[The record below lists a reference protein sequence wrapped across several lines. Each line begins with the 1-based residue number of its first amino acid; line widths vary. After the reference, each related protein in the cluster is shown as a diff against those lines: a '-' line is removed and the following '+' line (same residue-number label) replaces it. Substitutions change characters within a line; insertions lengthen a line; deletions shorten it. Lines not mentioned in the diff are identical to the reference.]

1 MAASNRVKRR
11 LLLATL
17 LVTAGCGP
25 GLRVDSYP
33 TEPDTDVDCQALF
46 ADAPRTVSGEDS
58 IAVKDDNAVAWGA
71 PAIILRCGVE
81 RPATLDATAACYPVD
96 GVDWFSEDIADGF
109 LFTTIGRTFYV
120 SVEVPEAY
128 EPGADALADLAET
141 IKRHDPSV
149 QPCV

>member
-1 MAASNRVKRR
+1 MKRR
-11 LLLATL
+11 LLLAAL

-46 ADAPRTVSGEDS
+46 ADAPRTVKGEDS

-71 PAIILRCGVE
+71 PPIVLRCGVE
-81 RPATLDATAACYPVD
+81 RPAKLSPTAACYPVN
-96 GVDWFSEDIADGF
+96 GVDWFSEEIADGF
-109 LFTTIGRTFYV
+109 LFTTIGRKFYV
-120 SVEVPEAY
+120 SVEVPDY
-128 EPGADALADLAET
+128 HEPASDALADLAET
-141 IKRHDPSV
+141 ITRHNPSV